1 MLAEQTREESKL
13 KYLMYMS
20 LLEPYDKNV
29 DKMFKIEK
37 KRTEENESWG
47 KEQITPIYSTI
58 TTGNSFMIIDT
69 DDPVKLAKYRLDYAG
84 VLDIEIHA
92 IQEFSKLRDLYK

>member
-37 KRTEENESWG
+37 KRTFTA
-47 KEQITPIYSTI
+47 Q
-58 TTGNSFMIIDT
+58 
-69 DDPVKLAKYRLDYAG
+69 LLQ
-84 VLDIEIHA
+84 EIA
-92 IQEFSKLRDLYK
+92 S